1 MLPGKNVFCLSKMF
15 DISTLPFALSRPP
28 VLSSANAGWENIQL
42 AVFEQSPCEI
52 AKHRLQYHAICIN
65 LGNPVILEQCINGIS
80 QAARSVWGDMSFYHA
95 DLWQTFCWDKE
106 TKFLQL
112 YFEPTFLQKIKLEL
126 EIELSLEELTLLAHQ
141 DKLVLQIANALKSS
155 LEDGSG
161 CKFYA
166 ESMALSLAAHILNS
180 SQKNSSKIPVTG
192 GLNQKQ
198 IQAVTEYVS
207 HNLQSNL
214 SLSELAACIALSPYH
229 FARLFKQTTGIT
241 PHQFIIHQR
250 VELAKEL
257 LRQNKLSVTE
267 VAIFCGFAHQGHL
280 SRHFKRL
287 LGVTPANFRN
297 NF

>member
-1 MLPGKNVFCLSKMF
+1 MF
-15 DISTLPFALSRPP
+15 DVNKLPFALSRPP

-42 AVFEQSPCEI
+42 AMFEQPPCEI
-52 AKHRLQYHAICIN
+52 PKHRLQYHAICIN
-65 LGNPVILEQCINGIS
+65 LGSPVILEQCIDGLS

-126 EIELSLEELTLLAHQ
+126 EIERSLEELTLLACL
-141 DKLVLQIANALKSS
+141 DKLVLQIADALKNS

-166 ESMALSLAAHILNS
+166 ESMALSLAAHILNR
-180 SQKNSSKIPVTG
+180 SQKINSKTCLTG

-198 IQAVTEYVS
+198 IKVITEYVH

-214 SLSELAACIALSPYH
+214 SLSELAACVALSPYH

-257 LRQNKLSVTE
+257 LKQNKLSVTE
-267 VAIFCGFAHQGHL
+267 VAYSCGFAHPGHL

-287 LGVTPANFRN
+287 LGMTPANFRN